1 MCREFSFLF
10 FDLVEGEQVYDFEFQ
25 SEKKFSGHEGVGCI
39 VLCRFKARDET
50 KSAAGVG

>member
-1 MCREFSFLF
+1 MCREFF
-10 FDLVEGEQVYDFEFQ
+10 FDFGDLVEGKEVYNFKFQ
-25 SEKKFSGHEGVGCI
+25 SEKKFRGHEGVGCI